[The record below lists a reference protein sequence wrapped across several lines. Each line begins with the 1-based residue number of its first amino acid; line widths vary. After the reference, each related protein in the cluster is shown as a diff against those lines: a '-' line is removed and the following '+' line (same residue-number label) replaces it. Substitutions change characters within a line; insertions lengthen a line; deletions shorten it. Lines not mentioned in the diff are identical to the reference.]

1 MSIGDRIKLA
11 REAAAISKSELARRI
26 GVHPSACIQW
36 ESPEGTHPKVEHLSA
51 VAMVLD
57 VGFEWLATGRGE
69 MRPDTRVRDERPSY
83 GHAEPRE
90 NLDETRLLALFR
102 KLNARKKSS
111 ILELLES
118 FAAEQSRLDKD
129 TRRRK

>member
-11 REAAAISKSELARRI
+11 REAADISKSELARRI

-51 VAMVLD
+51 LAVVLN

-69 MRPDTRVRDERPSY
+69 MRRDAGVRDERPSY
-83 GHAEPRE
+83 GRTESRT
-90 NLDETRLLALFR
+90 NSDEARLLALFR
-102 KLNARKKSS
+102 KLSAREKSS
-111 ILELLES
+111 VLDLLES
-118 FAAEQSRLDKD
+118 FAAEQPRPDKMP
-129 TRRRK
+129 RRK

>member
-11 REAAAISKSELARRI
+11 REAADISKSELARRI

-51 VAMVLD
+51 VAVALN

-69 MRPDTRVRDERPSY
+69 MHPESGVRDERPNY
-83 GHAEPRE
+83 GYVEPRAHS
-90 NLDETRLLALFR
+90 DEARLLALFR
-102 KLNARKKSS
+102 KLSTRKKSS
-111 ILELLES
+111 VLDLLET
-118 FAAEQSRLDKD
+118 FAVEASRLDNAS
-129 TRRRK
+129 RRKK

>member
-11 REAAAISKSELARRI
+11 REAADISKSELARRI

-51 VAMVLD
+51 LAVVLN

-69 MRPDTRVRDERPSY
+69 MRRDAGVRDERPSY
-83 GHAEPRE
+83 GRTESRT
-90 NLDETRLLALFR
+90 NSDEARLLALFR
-102 KLNARKKSS
+102 KLSAREKSS
-111 ILELLES
+111 VLDLLES
-118 FAAEQSRLDKD
+118 FAAEQPRSDKMP
-129 TRRRK
+129 RRK

>member
-11 REAAAISKSELARRI
+11 REAADISKSELARRI

-51 VAMVLD
+51 VAVVLN

-69 MRPDTRVRDERPSY
+69 MRRDAGVRDERPSY
-83 GHAEPRE
+83 GRTESRA
-90 NLDETRLLALFR
+90 NSDEARLLALFR
-102 KLNARKKSS
+102 KLSAREKSS
-111 ILELLES
+111 VLDLLES
-118 FAAEQSRLDKD
+118 FAAEQPRSDKAP
-129 TRRRK
+129 RRRK